1 MEVVCDTSFL
11 MVVCYKPVKNMDI
24 TESRI
29 GKIIFLIH
37 SDIISE
43 LSRIGH
49 NSDGIKRS
57 KIANLSLEVIKSQTE
72 KGNFKYITSEINS
85 KGGTHSK
92 IKVSK
97 DVDSFLL
104 SVAFEKKCPLATI
117 DKNLIKRALRKGVDI
132 VTLRGNKIIFIASKI
147 DVRSNLNYS
156 D

>member
-49 NSDGIKRS
+49 SDGIKRA
-57 KIANLSLEVIKSQTE
+57 KIANLSLEVIKSQIK
-72 KGNFKYITSEINS
+72 KGNFKYTTSEINS
-85 KGGTHSK
+85 KAGTGSK
-92 IKVSK
+92 IQVSK

-104 SVAFEKKCPLATI
+104 SLAFEKKCPLATI

-132 VTLRGNKIIFIASKI
+132 VTLRDNKIIFIASKI
-147 DVRSNLNYS
+147 DIRSNLNYS